1 MTVRM
6 ERITDVPAP
15 QRARSKRTLIVFALA
30 LVVAFSGFISLGI
43 WQLQRLAWKVDL
55 IERVEARIH
64 AEPIAPPAK
73 SDWPNISRERDEY
86 RRVRLHGNFLSG
98 RATRVRA
105 VTELGSGF
113 WILSPLQL
121 ASGEIVLINR
131 GFVPV
136 NWVGDELSTDQQAN
150 TGTDVIGLL
159 RLSEPNGAFLR
170 TNVPSNG
177 EATSER
183 WYSRDVNAIAAA
195 RGLNN
200 VAPYF
205 IDLEA
210 YAVDME
216 ATGKNESTW
225 PRAGLT
231 VVNFRN
237 SHLSYALTW
246 FALALLV
253 AWAGWQL
260 AREQRKLR
268 ARQ

>member
-1 MTVRM
+1 MNNS
-6 ERITDVPAP
+6 
-15 QRARSKRTLIVFALA
+15 RSPNQPRSTQTLIIFALA
-30 LVVAFSGFISLGI
+30 LVIAFTGFISLGI

-64 AEPIAPPAK
+64 AEPVAPPEK
-73 SDWPNISRERDEY
+73 SDWSNISRERDEY
-86 RRVRLHGNFLSG
+86 RRVRLQGHYLSG
-98 RATRVRA
+98 RDTHVQA

-121 ASGEIVLINR
+121 ASGDIVLVNR
-131 GFVPV
+131 GFAPG
-136 NWVGDELSTDQQAN
+136 NWQSNEPPN
-150 TGTDVIGLL
+150 TEIEIVGLL

-170 TNVPSNG
+170 KNDAANN
-177 EATSER
+177 R
-183 WYSRDVNAIAAA
+183 WYSRDVNAIANAH
-195 RGLNN
+195 GLSN

-205 IDLEA
+205 VDAEA
-210 YAVDME
+210 SANT
-216 ATGKNESTW
+216 AESTW

-260 AREQRKLR
+260 AAEQRKLR
-268 ARQ
+268 TPHSL

>member
-1 MTVRM
+1 MNDNNSDHRKQ
-6 ERITDVPAP
+6 PLSP
-15 QRARSKRTLIVFALA
+15 LTLVVFSLILA
-30 LVVAFSGFISLGI
+30 LSFTGFLSLGI

-64 AEPIAPPAK
+64 AEPIAPPEK
-73 SDWPNISRERDEY
+73 SDWSNITRERDEY
-86 RRVRLHGNFLSG
+86 RRVRLQGHYLSD
-98 RATRVRA
+98 RDTRVQA

-121 ASGEIVLINR
+121 TSGDIVLINR
-131 GFVPV
+131 GFAPA
-136 NWVGDELSTDQQAN
+136 NWVPANWKGDELSNHDHAN
-150 TGTDVIGLL
+150 TETEIIGLL
-159 RLSEPNGAFLR
+159 RLSEPEGAFLR
-170 TNVPSNG
+170 SNVPSDG
-177 EATSER
+177 DATNER
-183 WYSRDVNAIAAA
+183 WYSRDVNAIASA

-205 IDLEA
+205 
-210 YAVDME
+210 VDE
-216 ATGKNESTW
+216 QVSNEPSEW

-260 AREQRKLR
+260 AAEQRKLR
-268 ARQ
+268 ARHSL

>member
-1 MTVRM
+1 MGQ
-6 ERITDVPAP
+6 IAPAS
-15 QRARSKRTLIVFALA
+15 RNRSALTLAVLFFALA
-30 LVVAFSGFISLGI
+30 IAFIGFISLGI

-86 RRVRLHGNFLSG
+86 RRVRLHGHYLSG
-98 RATRVRA
+98 RDTRVQA

-121 ASGEIVLINR
+121 TSGDIVLINR

-136 NWVGDELSTDQQAN
+136 NWAGDELSTDQQAN
-150 TGTDVIGLL
+150 TETEVIGLL
-159 RLSEPNGAFLR
+159 RLSEPDGAFLR

-177 EATSER
+177 DATNER
-183 WYSRDVNAIAAA
+183 WYSRDVKAIAAA

-200 VAPYF
+200 VVPYF

-210 YAVDME
+210 SAVDLE
-216 ATGKNESTW
+216 ATSKDESTW

-260 AREQRKLR
+260 WREQRKLH
-268 ARQ
+268 ARP

>member
-1 MTVRM
+1 MNN
-6 ERITDVPAP
+6 P
-15 QRARSKRTLIVFALA
+15 RSPKSRSTQTLIIFALA
-30 LVVAFSGFISLGI
+30 LAIAFTGFISLGI

-64 AEPIAPPAK
+64 AEPIAPPTK

-86 RRVRLHGNFLSG
+86 RRVRLQGHFLSD
-98 RATRVRA
+98 RDTRVQA

-113 WILSPLQL
+113 WILSPLQF
-121 ASGEIVLINR
+121 ANGDIVLVNR
-131 GFVPV
+131 GFVPGNGV
-136 NWVGDELSTDQQAN
+136 PGNWQSNKPLN
-150 TGTDVIGLL
+150 TETEIIGLL

-170 TNVPSNG
+170 NNDVANN
-177 EATSER
+177 R
-183 WYSRDVNAIAAA
+183 WYSRDVNAIAKA

-210 YAVDME
+210 ISKDE
-216 ATGKNESTW
+216 TGW

-231 VVNFRN
+231 VVHFRN

-260 AREQRKLR
+260 AAEQRKLR
-268 ARQ
+268 ARHSV